1 MAGVEVLGIDL
12 GKNSCS
18 VVGLDAAGRVVLR
31 RRLARDGLP
40 GLLRKLPSCVVA
52 MEACC
57 GAHHVGR
64 AAVAHGHRV
73 RLMPPEYVKPYVK
86 AQKNDDRDAEA
97 IAEAATRPTMRF
109 VPLKGEAQ
117 LDVQAL
123 HRARERLVAERTA
136 LINQMRALLLER
148 GVVLRQGRRVLA
160 AWVDEALAV
169 PGGVGLSARVRL
181 LLADMRAEWA
191 ELDRRIGAFDEEFAA
206 SARKDEA
213 ARRLA
218 TVPGIGPINATAL
231 AAAVGDAGAFARARD
246 LAAWL
251 GLVPK
256 QATTGGRPRLL
267 GITKR
272 GSRYLRKNL
281 IHGARAVMPR
291 LAATDTRLGAWV
303 RGLLARA
310 HKNTA
315 VVALANKLA
324 RIARAVLARGRPYE
338 AATAA
343 G

>member
-1 MAGVEVLGIDL
+1 
-12 GKNSCS
+12 
-18 VVGLDAAGRVVLR
+18 
-31 RRLARDGLP
+31 
-40 GLLRKLPSCVVA
+40 
-52 MEACC
+52 
-57 GAHHVGR
+57 
-64 AAVAHGHRV
+64 
-73 RLMPPEYVKPYVK
+73 
-86 AQKNDDRDAEA
+86 
-97 IAEAATRPTMRF
+97 MRF
-109 VPLKGEAQ
+109 VPLKAEAQ

-148 GVVLRQGRRVLA
+148 GTVLPLGRRAVA
-160 AWVDEALAV
+160 AWVDAPREAGEADC
-169 PGGVGLSARVRL
+169 LSPRIRL
-181 LLADMRAEWA
+181 LVTDMREEWA
-191 ELDRRIGAFDEEFAA
+191 GLDRRIAVFEEEFAA
-206 SARKDEA
+206 SARGDEA

-231 AAAVGDAGAFARARD
+231 VAAVGDASAFAKARD

-256 QATTGGRPRLL
+256 QATTGGKPKLL

-291 LAATDTRLGAWV
+291 LAATSTRLGRWL
-303 RGLLARA
+303 RDLLARA
-310 HKNTA
+310 HKNTV

-324 RIARAVLARGRPYE
+324 RIVWAVLARGRSYE
-338 AATAA
+338 AAAAA

>member
-1 MAGVEVLGIDL
+1 MAVIAVLGIDL

-18 VVGLDAAGRVVLR
+18 VAGLDETGRVVLR
-31 RRLARDGLP
+31 RRVPRDGIAELFA
-40 GLLRKLPSCVVA
+40 KLSPCVVA

-64 AAVAHGHRV
+64 SARAQGHRV
-73 RLMPPEYVKPYVK
+73 RLMPPEYVRPYVK

-109 VPLKGEAQ
+109 VPLKEETQ
-117 LDVQAL
+117 LDIQAL

-136 LINQMRALLLER
+136 LINQMRGLLLER
-148 GVVLRQGRRVLA
+148 GIVLPQRRHSLA
-160 AWVDEALAV
+160 AWVDAPLAGGEADC
-169 PGGVGLSARVRL
+169 LSPRIRRL
-181 LLADMRAEWA
+181 VTDMRVEWA
-191 ELDRRIGAFDEEFAA
+191 DLDRRIRVFDDEFVA
-206 SARKDEA
+206 SARQDEA

-231 AAAVGDAGAFARARD
+231 VAAVGDASAFGRARD

-256 QATTGGRPRLL
+256 QATTGGKPRLL

-291 LAATDTRLGAWV
+291 LAATHTRLGQWL
-303 RGLLARA
+303 RDLLARA
-310 HKNTA
+310 HKNTVA
-315 VVALANKLA
+315 VALANKLA
-324 RIARAVLARGRPYE
+324 RIVWAVLARGRTYE
-338 AATAA
+338 AAVAA
-343 G
+343 S